1 MPANHPKKHP
11 HHLPNRHNHSTQ
23 HQQSCNC
30 GHDHSQ
36 KTGHAVHVH
45 DAESCPVCSGS
56 ETITPEEYLNKIEEA
71 VNKLPQNKIRDRM
84 NRLIVL
90 TAGTAA
96 SAAEHKDTI
105 LLQITEVYLTLRL
118 AEESGQ
124 TLAPEDA
131 QRLFRE
137 LSGQAGLALT
147 AKYGL
152 EGLTRVGL
160 DADSS
165 STPGTASLVFIS
177 CYAIGK
183 VLMQYFR
190 KQKEGSALAAEE
202 IKDCFRAAKAE
213 AERLARE

>member
-1 MPANHPKKHP
+1 MPANHQKKHP
-11 HHLPNRHNHSTQ
+11 HQPNQHNHSSQ
-23 HQQSCNC
+23 HQQSCSC
-30 GHDHSQ
+30 GHDHSHQ
-36 KTGHAVHVH
+36 SGHAVHVH
-45 DAESCPVCSGS
+45 DAESCPVCSGV

-71 VNKLPQNKIRDRM
+71 VNKLPLNKTTDRM

-96 SAAEHKDTI
+96 SAAEHKDMI

-124 TLAPEDA
+124 TLAPENA

-152 EGLTRVGL
+152 EGLTKVGL
-160 DADSS
+160 NTDTR

-177 CYAIGK
+177 CYAVGK

-190 KQKEGSALAAEE
+190 KQAEDSTLTVEE
-202 IKDCFRAAKAE
+202 IKDCFRVAKAE

>member
-1 MPANHPKKHP
+1 MKHK
-11 HHLPNRHNHSTQ
+11 HDHL
-23 HQQSCNC
+23 HQQSCSC

-36 KTGHAVHVH
+36 TGHAVHVH
-45 DAESCPVCSGS
+45 DAGSCPVCSGV
-56 ETITPEEYLNKIEEA
+56 EAITPEEYLNKIEEA
-71 VNKLPQNKIRDRM
+71 VNKLPLNKTTDRM

-96 SAAEHKDTI
+96 SAAEHKDMV

-160 DADSS
+160 DADSG

-177 CYAIGK
+177 CYAVGK

-190 KQKEGSALAAEE
+190 KLAKGSVFTAEE
-202 IKDCFRAAKAE
+202 IRDCFRAAKIE
-213 AERLARE
+213 AERLARK